1 MGAKREW
8 YILRSSGL
16 SPMDQT
22 CASHVY
28 WFVSAVRV
36 WINLK
41 WWTASAMSEEE
52 KNHWSITG
60 KKHPNIHS
68 IVCNL
73 HDFTWF
79 ELRRTPATLRLH
91 HFAKDLRQ
99 AALGLRSTSHLCKA
113 AYHEVVRR
121 TPDAVAPPVEV
132 VRILRSDVITED
144 MVFVMHCGCV
154 NFT

>member
-1 MGAKREW
+1 MPVM
-8 YILRSSGL
+8 YIGLLVRLEYESTSSGEL
-16 SPMDQT
+16 HLQCLRRKKTIDPLQ
-22 CASHVY
+22 
-28 WFVSAVRV
+28 
-36 WINLK
+36 
-41 WWTASAMSEEE
+41 
-52 KNHWSITG
+52 G

-121 TPDAVAPPVEV
+121 TPDAVAPPIEV

>member
-1 MGAKREW
+1 M
-8 YILRSSGL
+8 YIGLLVRLEYESNSSGEL
-16 SPMDQT
+16 HLQ
-22 CASHVY
+22 CL
-28 WFVSAVRV
+28 RR
-36 WINLK
+36 K
-41 WWTASAMSEEE
+41 
-52 KNHWSITG
+52 KNIDPLQG